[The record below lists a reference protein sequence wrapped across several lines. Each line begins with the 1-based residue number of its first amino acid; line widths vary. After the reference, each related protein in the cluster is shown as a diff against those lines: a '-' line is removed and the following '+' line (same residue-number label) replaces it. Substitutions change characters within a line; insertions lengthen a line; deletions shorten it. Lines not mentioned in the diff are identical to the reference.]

1 MTAPETPARP
11 YCCSVAEFEGEGA
24 EHSDRCPER
33 RVAERA
39 TEGAL
44 FDLPDQ
50 TQQGG
55 PLL

>member
-1 MTAPETPARP
+1 MPEPRP
-11 YCCSVAEFEGEGA
+11 YCCALAEFEGEGA

-50 TQQGG
+50 PQQGG